1 MASSIRT
8 LRLAQRASPVISRAA
23 PTSARIPIQ
32 CRVANTQRRLLNT
45 ESAPVLYS
53 ASARVVGA
61 RTGHVEG
68 DDLVV
73 DLTMAKALGGPGD
86 KGKTNPE
93 ELFAAGYGACFQ
105 SAMNAS
111 ATSMKIQMPKKP
123 EDSVVETTVHL
134 VGDMKGLDMGL
145 RVDMKVRVKGLSNE
159 EVQKVVDKAKEV
171 CPYSRAT
178 KGNVE
183 TNIKVVKFDDNGDSS
198 NSTTNV
204 TSGGSG
210 KSATNSDTK
219 SEGKSGKA
227 SGEVEGMRPTGHS
240 DYQ

>member
-1 MASSIRT
+1 MASSFRS
-8 LRLAQRASPVISRAA
+8 LRLAQRVPQALTRAA
-23 PTSARIPIQ
+23 PRRLTPSITIARP
-32 CRVANTQRRLLNT
+32 TRRLLNT
-45 ESAPVLYS
+45 DTAPVLYS
-53 ASARVVGA
+53 ARAKVVGA

-73 DLTMAKALGGPGD
+73 DLTMAKALGGAGD

-111 ATSMKIQMPKKP
+111 AASMKITMPKKP
-123 EDSVVETTVHL
+123 EDSIVDTTVHL
-134 VGDMKGLDMGL
+134 VGDMKKLDMGI
-145 RVDMKVRVKGLSNE
+145 RVEMKVRVKGLSDE

-178 KGNVE
+178 KGNVTTTIE
-183 TNIKVVKFDDNGDSS
+183 VVKFGEG
-198 NSTTNV
+198 
-204 TSGGSG
+204 GGSKG
-210 KSATNSDTK
+210 
-219 SEGKSGKA
+219 SEGSKGADDSKG
-227 SGEVEGMRPTGHS
+227 SEGEVDGVRPKGHS